1 MASILKVDDL
11 RGNTAAGNITITSE
25 GGSATMQ
32 LQQGV
37 VKAFINFNQT
47 STQAIRDSFNIS
59 SITDAATGQTSPIAF
74 TNSMSNSNFSPT
86 HFNNATTNTAHNN
99 FGNQYAGGCGGLATG
114 SFGTSSYNTGYV
126 DAELNYNSIN
136 GDLA

>member
-1 MASILKVDDL
+1 MSTLKADTIQST
-11 RGNTAAGNITITSE
+11 GGGAATLTKQH
-25 GGSATMQ
+25 AA
-32 LQQGV
+32 
-37 VKAFINFNQT
+37 KAWINFNQT

-74 TNSMSNSNFSPT
+74 TNSMSDANFSPT
-86 HFNNATTNTAHNN
+86 HFNNANTGNN
-99 FGNQYAGGCGGLATG
+99 HTAFANNHAGGCGGLATG

>member
-1 MASILKVDDL
+1 MSTLKADTIQST
-11 RGNTAAGNITITSE
+11 GGGAATLTKQH
-25 GGSATMQ
+25 AA
-32 LQQGV
+32 
-37 VKAFINFNQT
+37 KAWINFNQT
-47 STQAIRDSFNIS
+47 STQTIRDSFNIS

-74 TNSMSNSNFSPT
+74 SNSMSDANFSPT
-86 HFNNATTNTAHNN
+86 HFNNANTGNNHTAFGNN
-99 FGNQYAGGCGGLATG
+99 FAGGCGGLATG

>member
-1 MASILKVDDL
+1 MSTLKADTIQSTS
-11 RGNTAAGNITITSE
+11 GGAATLTKQH
-25 GGSATMQ
+25 AA
-32 LQQGV
+32 
-37 VKAFINFNQT
+37 KAWINFNQT
-47 STQAIRDSFNIS
+47 STQAIRDSYNIS

-74 TNSMSNSNFSPT
+74 SNSMSDANFSPT
-86 HFNNATTNTAHNN
+86 HFNNANTGNNHTAFGNN
-99 FGNQYAGGCGGLATG
+99 FAGGCGGLATG

>member
-1 MASILKVDDL
+1 MASELRVNTLKDAS
-11 RGNTAAGNITITSE
+11 GNNSVATSVVAN
-25 GGSATMQ
+25 GSA
-32 LQQGV
+32 
-37 VKAFINFNQT
+37 KAWINFNQT
-47 STQAIRDSFNIS
+47 STQAIRDSYNIS

-74 TNSMSNSNFSPT
+74 TNNMSDANFSPT
-86 HFNNATTNTAHNN
+86 HFNNANTGNNHSAFGNN
-99 FGNQYAGGCGGLATG
+99 FAGGCGGLATG

>member
-1 MASILKVDDL
+1 MSTLKADTIQST
-11 RGNTAAGNITITSE
+11 GGGAATLTKQH
-25 GGSATMQ
+25 AA
-32 LQQGV
+32 
-37 VKAFINFNQT
+37 KAWINFNQT

-74 TNSMSNSNFSPT
+74 SNSMSDANFSPT
-86 HFNNATTNTAHNN
+86 HFNNANTGNNHTAFGNN
-99 FGNQYAGGCGGLATG
+99 FAGGCGGLATG

>member
-1 MASILKVDDL
+1 MSTLKADTIQSTS
-11 RGNTAAGNITITSE
+11 GGAATLTKQH
-25 GGSATMQ
+25 AA
-32 LQQGV
+32 
-37 VKAFINFNQT
+37 KAWINFNQT

-74 TNSMSNSNFSPT
+74 TNSMSDANFSPT
-86 HFNNATTNTAHNN
+86 HFNNANTGNNHTAFGNN
-99 FGNQYAGGCGGLATG
+99 FAGGCGGLATG

>member
-1 MASILKVDDL
+1 MASELRVNTLKDAS
-11 RGNTAAGNITITSE
+11 GNNSIATSVVAN
-25 GGSATMQ
+25 GSA
-32 LQQGV
+32 
-37 VKAFINFNQT
+37 KAWINFNQT
-47 STQAIRDSFNIS
+47 STQAIRDSYNIS

-74 TNSMSNSNFSPT
+74 TNNMSDANFSPT
-86 HFNNATTNTAHNN
+86 HFNNANTGNNHSAFGNN
-99 FGNQYAGGCGGLATG
+99 FAGGCGGLATG

>member
-1 MASILKVDDL
+1 MSTLKADTIQSTS
-11 RGNTAAGNITITSE
+11 GGAATLTKQH
-25 GGSATMQ
+25 AA
-32 LQQGV
+32 
-37 VKAFINFNQT
+37 KAWINFNQT

-74 TNSMSNSNFSPT
+74 TNSMSDANFSPT
-86 HFNNATTNTAHNN
+86 HFNNANTGNN
-99 FGNQYAGGCGGLATG
+99 HTAFGNNYAGGCGGLATG

>member
-1 MASILKVDDL
+1 MSTLKADTIQST
-11 RGNTAAGNITITSE
+11 GGGAATLTRQR
-25 GGSATMQ
+25 AA
-32 LQQGV
+32 
-37 VKAFINFNQT
+37 KAWINFNQT

-74 TNSMSNSNFSPT
+74 TNSMSDANFSPT
-86 HFNNATTNTAHNN
+86 HFNNANTGNNHSAFGNN
-99 FGNQYAGGCGGLATG
+99 FAGGCGGLATG

>member
-11 RGNTAAGNITITSE
+11 RGNTAAGDITITSE

-37 VKAFINFNQT
+37 VKAWGNITHSSPVTINDSLNT
-47 STQAIRDSFNIS
+47 SSLTDYGTGDASPNYTNNMSNTNYSVASSAEKSASHS
-59 SITDAATGQTSPIAF
+59 SIFHNGGINPNTNNCGLITGTALNTTTDAEFASYQIA
-74 TNSMSNSNFSPT
+74 
-86 HFNNATTNTAHNN
+86 
-99 FGNQYAGGCGGLATG
+99 
-114 SFGTSSYNTGYV
+114 
-126 DAELNYNSIN
+126 

>member
-1 MASILKVDDL
+1 MASELRVNTLKDAN
-11 RGNTAAGNITITSE
+11 GNNSVATSVVAN
-25 GGSATMQ
+25 GSA
-32 LQQGV
+32 
-37 VKAFINFNQT
+37 KAWINFNQT
-47 STQAIRDSFNIS
+47 STQAIRDSYNIS

-74 TNSMSNSNFSPT
+74 TNNMSDANFSPT
-86 HFNNATTNTAHNN
+86 HFNNANTGNNHSAFGNN
-99 FGNQYAGGCGGLATG
+99 FAGGCGGLATG

>member
-1 MASILKVDDL
+1 MSTLKADTIQST
-11 RGNTAAGNITITSE
+11 GGGAATLTKQH
-25 GGSATMQ
+25 AA
-32 LQQGV
+32 
-37 VKAFINFNQT
+37 KAWINFNQT

-74 TNSMSNSNFSPT
+74 TNSMSDANFSPT
-86 HFNNATTNTAHNN
+86 HFNNANTGNNHTAFGNN
-99 FGNQYAGGCGGLATG
+99 FAGGCGGLATG